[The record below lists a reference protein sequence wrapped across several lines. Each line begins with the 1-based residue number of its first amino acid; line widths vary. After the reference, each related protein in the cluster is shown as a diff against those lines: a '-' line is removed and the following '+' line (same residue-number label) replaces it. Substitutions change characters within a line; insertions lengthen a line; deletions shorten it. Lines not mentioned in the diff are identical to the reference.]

1 MRKKLSV
8 LCTTFLLPLLMTVP
22 TFAADSSFS
31 DVAPDAPYAE
41 SIAYL
46 VEHGITNGI
55 GADTFSPD
63 APVTIRQW
71 SVMLCRAYGLP
82 IEGDTWEEMS
92 YVAMV
97 EAYSHGW
104 MYSSIF
110 SAPET
115 QMCRGALYDSA
126 FAAAGMESSWF
137 SCCNL
142 TFRLMLIAI
151 RRKIALKKSIKNKS
165 VILITKYPCKTRLV

>member
-1 MRKKLSV
+1 
-8 LCTTFLLPLLMTVP
+8 MTVLA
-22 TFAADSSFS
+22 FAADSPFS

-46 VEHGITNGI
+46 VEHGITNGT

-63 APVTIRQW
+63 APVTVCQW

-110 SAPET
+110 S
-115 QMCRGALYDSA
+115 
-126 FAAAGMESSWF
+126 
-137 SCCNL
+137 
-142 TFRLMLIAI
+142 
-151 RRKIALKKSIKNKS
+151 
-165 VILITKYPCKTRLV
+165 V